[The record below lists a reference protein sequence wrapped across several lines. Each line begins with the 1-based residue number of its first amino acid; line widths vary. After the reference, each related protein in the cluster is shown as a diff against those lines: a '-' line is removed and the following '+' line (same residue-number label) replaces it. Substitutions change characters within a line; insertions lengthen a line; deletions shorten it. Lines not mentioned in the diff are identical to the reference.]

1 MSSRSEQLTALE
13 IGPLGGGEPLL
24 LAQRFLIW
32 RRRAGWVLV
41 GVALLILVCA
51 SLLIGCELGIL
62 LFSMLH

>member
-1 MSSRSEQLTALE
+1 MSSRSERLTALE
-13 IGPLGGGEPLL
+13 AGPLGGVDPLL

-41 GVALLILVCA
+41 GVALLILLCA
-51 SLLIGCELGIL
+51 SFLIGCELGTL